1 MPRYPIYSAEEAQA
15 LMKKRNEEYRKAN
28 KDLIEIKRIAKE
40 CIWKLEW
47 KLQEY
52 ILKVQEWN
60 NNHAEKIEII
70 HFNTVERSTTYVSP
84 PVSPSTETEK
94 KPKVYSTS
102 IKYPMVT
109 ITEVKHSVDSA
120 DCSHTKE

>member
-28 KDLIEIKRIAKE
+28 KELIEIKRIAKE

-60 NNHAEKIEII
+60 NNHAEKIEIM
-70 HFNTVERSTTYVSP
+70 HFNMGERSKAYMTLP
-84 PVSPSTETEK
+84 DLPSTETYK
-94 KPKVYSTS
+94 KPS
-102 IKYPMVT
+102 ITV
-109 ITEVKHSVDSA
+109 TEVKSTNNLSD
-120 DCSHTKE
+120 DYTDTTE